1 MQLIN
6 FTTTVSIP
14 QTSQLKFKIS
24 CWHSNFHRNN
34 FIQASL
40 YSSGVYEPPIITKRL
55 IKILSCPYGSSFI
68 KPLSSS
74 CNFNV
79 KKKKRFN
86 EMWHQIAWVS
96 EEMCRMRMII
106 FNFKRKD
113 KRIKRINRLLTI
125 ENSRLINKTMSKLW
139 PLESTKTPLEKLNK
153 VMRAKKG
160 SDKNFGK
167 NSQQN

>member
-79 KKKKRFN
+79 KKRRDSMK
-86 EMWHQIAWVS
+86 
-96 EEMCRMRMII
+96 C
-106 FNFKRKD
+106 D
-113 KRIKRINRLLTI
+113 TRLL
-125 ENSRLINKTMSKLW
+125 EWVKRCVEWGWLS
-139 PLESTKTPLEKLNK
+139 STLREKIREL
-153 VMRAKKG
+153 RE
-160 SDKNFGK
+160 
-167 NSQQN
+167 

>member
-1 MQLIN
+1 MQQIN

-79 KKKKRFN
+79 KKEEIQWNVTPDCLSEWRDVSN
-86 EMWHQIAWVS
+86 EDDYLQ
-96 EEMCRMRMII
+96 
-106 FNFKRKD
+106 
-113 KRIKRINRLLTI
+113 L
-125 ENSRLINKTMSKLW
+125 
-139 PLESTKTPLEKLNK
+139 
-153 VMRAKKG
+153 
-160 SDKNFGK
+160 
-167 NSQQN
+167 